1 MDDVTYKQL
10 IKEPDVLDHTTLNV
24 TLKEV
29 VARQEFALA
38 AELQRIL
45 KDNKIEKPVL
55 LTGLYD
61 ARPNYY
67 KIDLTDDV
75 IDQIVDILFDLEA
88 EFTNEDGDTTPTSS
102 FYASLVD
109 KWLNLSNRYN

>member
-1 MDDVTYKQL
+1 MDEATYQRL
-10 IKEPDVLDHTTLNV
+10 INEPDVLDHTTLNV

-38 AELQRIL
+38 ADLQRIL
-45 KDNKIEKPVL
+45 KDNKIEKPAL
-55 LTGLYD
+55 PLGQHD

-67 KIDLTDDV
+67 KIDLEEDAL
-75 IDQIVDILFDLEA
+75 DQIINILFDLEA
-88 EFTNEDGDTTPTSS
+88 EFTSEEGDTTPTSS

-109 KWLNLSNRYN
+109 KWSRMSNRY